1 MIVVRE
7 LSVSAASAPLLDTIS
22 LRVPEGGVTA
32 LRGPSGCGKSTLM
45 KALLGQVPAGATAS
59 GVVHVGEHE
68 VLTLDPLALRRFRRE
83 QIAFVGQDPGV
94 ALNPTM
100 RVRSLLGELS
110 DPATALE
117 ALAAVELPESYL
129 RRRPAE
135 LSGGEQR
142 RVALARALARRTPVL
157 VLDEPLAGLHGR
169 LRTSVIHLLRRLAD
183 DHGTTIVVSGH
194 DTAALHDLADV
205 VVAVGNGRN
214 AMSGKVVDASRDS
227 SVGLGSA
234 GEVTAV
240 GNGRSAMSGKVV
252 DASRD
257 SSVGLGSA
265 GEVIT
270 VGNGRSAVSGK
281 AVDSSRDALVGQG
294 SADEAIVVGDGRGAV
309 SGKAVDPG
317 RDALGGQG
325 SADRVIAAGNGRG
338 AGCGE
343 DVDPGRDASIGQ
355 GLVDE
360 VVATG
365 DGRDAVRG
373 KAVDSAG
380 GSSIDFAVDE
390 SVASDVAGWSCPG
403 EAVVGPERPGGVGV
417 SATDSVVGGALPGDG
432 VHRPVGA
439 GAESDRHAG
448 GAPVSSGGT
457 AGRADGG
464 PGGTKGVGGQVLS
477 VSGLGVSIGRRMVLE
492 GVDLGLAAGESV
504 AVAGPSGAGKSTLAR
519 AVVGLR
525 RAAVGEVRVS
535 GRVALVPQ
543 DSAGSLNPRRT
554 VAQTLSRPV
563 RRHGGVRG
571 PEVMAEVARL
581 LDTVELESALA
592 QRYPHELSGGQRQR
606 VALARALALRPA
618 VLVCDEITSALD
630 RDTAD
635 AIMTLLDSLRRDRNL
650 ALLVITHD
658 MHVVSRYCTGMCV
671 LESGRIVETGPVAKV
686 LAAPAHDATAALLG

>member
-45 KALLGQVPAGATAS
+45 KALLGQVPAGTTAS

-117 ALAAVELPESYL
+117 SLAAVELPESYL

-169 LRTSVIHLLRRLAD
+169 LRTSVIHVLRSLAD

-194 DTAALHDLADV
+194 DTAALHDLADEV
-205 VVAVGNGRN
+205 V
-214 AMSGKVVDASRDS
+214 
-227 SVGLGSA
+227 
-234 GEVTAV
+234 TV

-252 DASRD
+252 DPGRD
-257 SSVGLGSA
+257 SSVEHSSA
-265 GEVIT
+265 DEVTAIDSGRNAIDGE
-270 VGNGRSAVSGK
+270 AVNLRHDTP
-281 AVDSSRDALVGQG
+281 VEHG
-294 SADEAIVVGDGRGAV
+294 SADEVITADDGRGA
-309 SGKAVDPG
+309 GCGEAVDPG
-317 RDALGGQG
+317 RDA
-325 SADRVIAAGNGRG
+325 SV
-338 AGCGE
+338 
-343 DVDPGRDASIGQ
+343 GQ

-360 VVATG
+360 GVATG

-380 GSSIDFAVDE
+380 DSSIDFAVEE
-390 SVASDVAGWSCPG
+390 SVASDVAGRSCPG

-432 VHRPVGA
+432 VHRPVDAVGA
-439 GAESDRHAG
+439 GVESDRHAAGVPVGSGGTDG
-448 GAPVSSGGT
+448 GAGESSGG
-457 AGRADGG
+457 A
-464 PGGTKGVGGQVLS
+464 KGIGAQVLS
-477 VSGLGVSIGRRMVLE
+477 VSGLGVSVGRRMVLE
-492 GVDLGLAAGESV
+492 NVDLGLAAGESV

-525 RAAVGEVRVS
+525 RAAVGAVRVS

-630 RDTAD
+630 RGTAD

-686 LAAPAHDATAALLG
+686 LAAPVHDATAALLG